1 MKSKVRSDWQLVES
15 QLQKWNASTTE
26 RKSKQKKSDP
36 VIAISRE
43 AGCRA
48 SEIAKKLSE
57 TLKMD
62 LMGGKIIQMVA
73 ESADTSKKVV
83 DPLDEKEMTLRDD
96 WLNSLFETR
105 HLWPDR
111 YLHHLTKVIGTIGR
125 YGNAI
130 ILGRGAN
137 FVLPEQNTFSI
148 RIIAPEN
155 VKIKN
160 ALRTTEEE
168 AKRYI
173 IKTEADRRA
182 FIRKYFNA
190 DITDQAYYDLIIN
203 MRAMNV
209 DGAVETI
216 TAAFNAW
223 KRR

>member
-1 MKSKVRSDWQLVES
+1 MKSNARSNWQLVES
-15 QLQKWNASTTE
+15 QLKKWNAGTTE
-26 RKSKQKKSDP
+26 RKTEKKKSNP

-48 SEIAKKLSE
+48 SEIAIKLSE

-62 LMGGKIIQMVA
+62 LMSGKLIQMVA
-73 ESADTSKKVV
+73 ESADTSKRVV
-83 DPLDEKEMTLRDD
+83 DPLDEKEMTMRDD

-137 FVLPEQNTFSI
+137 FVLPEKDTFSV
-148 RIIAPEN
+148 RIIAPES

-160 ALRTTEEE
+160 TLRTTEEE
-168 AKRYI
+168 ARRYI

-203 MRAMNV
+203 MRAMTV

-216 TAAFNAW
+216 TAAFKAW
-223 KRR
+223 KKR